1 MSIFRNTFNKSVSG
15 SLAARQNSIQK
26 RDSDS
31 IIYQNSRN
39 SWIRMTSGVN
49 VNGSNALANNYVML
63 GGVLLNKKLRSG
75 VGDASKSY
83 STGAPSLNPYNT
95 DAKAGTAGIKPM
107 PGITALDC
115 KSKTAYGSLREV
127 TVNFSCN
134 NIQQLEDL
142 ELLYMRPGY
151 TVLVEWGW
159 TPYLN
164 NKGKLE
170 NNISFYDGVL
180 EGKASN
186 GKNDREQIFLD
197 LFKKSNDHFGNYEA
211 HYGYVKNYSW
221 TARMDGGYDCTTTII
236 SVGELLESLNANW
249 VPMNVA
255 SIAENGLLVPD
266 KPFSLAPIPFSPFS
280 STLSNPNLTFTN
292 FTFSDIENP
301 KAIRGTAYSQN
312 VLAGLLYELYT
323 YCAKELKASPR
334 SIVFDKNIK
343 TEGKPSYDMYVFK
356 YPIKS
361 TLNNSLGDDT
371 IQAYI
376 TLESFT
382 DLINEHVALAFSD
395 KEFFNVKP
403 FSKLSTKPPT
413 YNAEDISPATS
424 GSLLCLAHPL
434 QLSIDPSTCIITS
447 PIWASGVSFIDTT
460 AKATTTLPNIPY
472 LKALQSNSNSKNFRY
487 GNYQTDELGN
497 LGYIYLN
504 INKLYQLSIDAS
516 LQKDGEL
523 KIFDFLKTVLKQ
535 VQESIGGVNNF
546 EIHIDPI
553 DSVARIIDL
562 NYVDFN
568 KRDEVYNKAFEIQMS
583 NLSSVVRSYNLQS
596 QIFPEQANLI
606 ALGAQLDGSGNQSSQ
621 NATLLDFNRNIE
633 DRIMPK
639 KLSSTNGSLNTNINN
654 TSKDAIKNSNE
665 IIKKNLFAS
674 IEKMGTLFVPNSSST
689 KSGDQIAKPTQIS
702 NTEAKAALSSIIRYF
717 QGVTTSNTKNRAIIP
732 VKISLTMDG
741 IGGLIIGHLFKI
753 PSDLL
758 PKGYR
763 SDTVGGKLLQIVT
776 GISHKVDNGDWTTT
790 IDALNMIASDPR
802 GSLKFSDL
810 ITLNENGT
818 ATLNATG
825 AAVEEPVATKD
836 FNTDNIKTAIN
847 TFKTAG
853 YTANQTSAI
862 IGGLLQ
868 ESGLNPS
875 SGNPND
881 GPYGIAQWLG
891 DRLKLL
897 KTRNAYNR
905 LDIQLNFIIYEFNN
919 SEASAGRKLKSADTL
934 EKAVAAFAAY
944 ERYKGINNGSATTY
958 EEVVAAE
965 ETGNRIGYA
974 KNILNRINS
983 GEFGKY

>member
-1 MSIFRNTFNKSVSG
+1 MSIFRNTINSAVSG

-31 IIYQNSRN
+31 IIYQNFRN

-63 GGVLLNKKLRSG
+63 GGVLLNKKSRFG
-75 VGDASKSY
+75 VGDASKAY
-83 STGAPSLNPYNT
+83 STGAPSLKPYNT

-127 TVNFSCN
+127 TVNFVCN

-266 KPFSLAPIPFSPFS
+266 KPVTTTLPIFNPSSVFKPITFS
-280 STLSNPNLTFTN
+280 N

-382 DLINEHVALAFSD
+382 DLINEQVALAFSD

-413 YNAEDISPATS
+413 YNVEDITPATS

-434 QLSIDPSTCIITS
+434 QLSIDPSICIITS
-447 PIWASGVSFIDTT
+447 PIWASGVSFVDTT
-460 AKATTTLPNIPY
+460 SKSTQTLPSIPY

-487 GNYQTDELGN
+487 GNYQADELGN

-523 KIFDFLKTVLKQ
+523 KVFDFLKTVLKQ

-639 KLSSTNGSLNTNINN
+639 KLSSTNGSLNTNVNLTNKIN
-654 TSKDAIKNSNE
+654 SIE
-665 IIKKNLFAS
+665 IIRKNLSAS

-689 KSGDQIAKPTQIS
+689 KAGDQIAKPTQIS

-818 ATLNATG
+818 ATLDATIDVLTDLQISGDYINRAADFIKSKENFTSTAEWDQTAYRLGYGTDKILDNGRLRDVKAGDTTTENA
-825 AAVEEPVATKD
+825 AELVLQYQ
-836 FNTDNIKTAIN
+836 IKNEYQGRVVRDIGQSAFDKLN
-847 TFKTAG
+847 
-853 YTANQTSAI
+853 ANQKAALISYAYNV
-862 IGGLLQ
+862 GSL
-868 ESGLNPS
+868 S
-875 SGNPND
+875 SGIKESIKQNN
-881 GPYGIAQWLG
+881 
-891 DRLKLL
+891 
-897 KTRNAYNR
+897 
-905 LDIQLNFIIYEFNN
+905 LDAAALYIKNGVNTVDNGRTIVPGLTLRREQEAALFN
-919 SEASAGRKLKSADTL
+919 KP
-934 EKAVAAFAAY
+934 V
-944 ERYKGINNGSATTY
+944 
-958 EEVVAAE
+958 
-965 ETGNRIGYA
+965 
-974 KNILNRINS
+974 
-983 GEFGKY
+983 

>member
-1 MSIFRNTFNKSVSG
+1 
-15 SLAARQNSIQK
+15 
-26 RDSDS
+26 
-31 IIYQNSRN
+31 
-39 SWIRMTSGVN
+39 
-49 VNGSNALANNYVML
+49 
-63 GGVLLNKKLRSG
+63 
-75 VGDASKSY
+75 
-83 STGAPSLNPYNT
+83 
-95 DAKAGTAGIKPM
+95 
-107 PGITALDC
+107 
-115 KSKTAYGSLREV
+115 
-127 TVNFSCN
+127 
-134 NIQQLEDL
+134 
-142 ELLYMRPGY
+142 
-151 TVLVEWGW
+151 
-159 TPYLN
+159 
-164 NKGKLE
+164 
-170 NNISFYDGVL
+170 
-180 EGKASN
+180 
-186 GKNDREQIFLD
+186 
-197 LFKKSNDHFGNYEA
+197 
-211 HYGYVKNYSW
+211 
-221 TARMDGGYDCTTTII
+221 
-236 SVGELLESLNANW
+236 
-249 VPMNVA
+249 MNVA

-280 STLSNPNLTFTN
+280 SNFSNPNLTFTN

-334 SIVFDKNIK
+334 SIVFDKNIE
-343 TEGKPSYDMYVFK
+343 TEGKPPYDMYVFK

-447 PIWASGVSFIDTT
+447 PLWAGGISFVDTT
-460 AKATTTLPNIPY
+460 AKSTTTLPNIPY

-523 KIFDFLKTVLKQ
+523 KVFDFLKTVLKQ

-562 NYVDFN
+562 NYVDSN
-568 KRDEVYNKAFEIQMS
+568 NRDKVYNNAFEIQMS

-654 TSKDAIKNSNE
+654 TSEKAIDESNK
-665 IIKKNLFAS
+665 IIRKNLSAS

-753 PSDLL
+753 PQDLL
-758 PKGYR
+758 PRGYKL
-763 SDTVGGKLLQIVT
+763 DNVGGKLLQIVT
-776 GISHKVDNGDWTTT
+776 GISHRVDNGDWTTT

-810 ITLNENGT
+810 LTLSENGAITVDTVAAPLAGIEVSGDYVNRAADFIKSKENFTPT
-818 ATLNATG
+818 AEWDQTAYRLGYGTDKILDNGQLRPVKAGDTTTESNAELVLQTQIKNEYQGRVIRDIGQSAFDKLNANQK
-825 AAVEEPVATKD
+825 AALISYAYNV
-836 FNTDNIKTAIN
+836 
-847 TFKTAG
+847 G
-853 YTANQTSAI
+853 S
-862 IGGLLQ
+862 L
-868 ESGLNPS
+868 S
-875 SGNPND
+875 SGIKESIKQNNLKATALYIKD
-881 GPYGIAQWLG
+881 GVNTVDNGRTIVPGLTLRREQEAAL
-891 DRLKLL
+891 
-897 KTRNAYNR
+897 
-905 LDIQLNFIIYEFNN
+905 FN
-919 SEASAGRKLKSADTL
+919 KP
-934 EKAVAAFAAY
+934 V
-944 ERYKGINNGSATTY
+944 
-958 EEVVAAE
+958 
-965 ETGNRIGYA
+965 
-974 KNILNRINS
+974 
-983 GEFGKY
+983 

>member
-63 GGVLLNKKLRSG
+63 GGVLLNKKLRFG
-75 VGDASKSY
+75 VGDASKAY
-83 STGAPSLNPYNT
+83 GTGAPSLNPYNT

-127 TVNFSCN
+127 TVNFVCN

-249 VPMNVA
+249 IPMNVA

-266 KPFSLAPIPFSPFS
+266 KPVT
-280 STLSNPNLTFTN
+280 STLPIFNPSSVFNPITFTN
-292 FTFSDIENP
+292 FTFSDAENY
-301 KAIRGTAYSQN
+301 KAVRGRAYSQN

-356 YPIKS
+356 YPIAP
-361 TLNNSLGDDT
+361 TPNSLGDDT
-371 IQAYI
+371 VQAYI

-382 DLINEHVALAFSD
+382 DLINEHVTLAFSD
-395 KEFFNVKP
+395 KEFENVKP
-403 FSKLSTKPPT
+403 FSKISTKPST
-413 YNAEDISPATS
+413 YNTEDILPATS

-434 QLSIDPSTCIITS
+434 QLSIDPSICIITS
-447 PIWASGVSFIDTT
+447 PIWASGVSFVDTT
-460 AKATTTLPNIPY
+460 AKTTKTLPNIPY
-472 LKALQSNSNSKNFRY
+472 LKALQSNSSSKNFRY

-523 KIFDFLKTVLKQ
+523 KVFDFLKTVLKQ

-562 NYVDFN
+562 NYVDLN

-583 NLSSVVRSYNLQS
+583 NLSSTVRSYNLQS

-639 KLSSTNGSLNTNINN
+639 KLSSTNGSLNTNVNLTN
-654 TSKDAIKNSNE
+654 EANSIE
-665 IIKKNLFAS
+665 IIRKNLSAS
-674 IEKMGTLFVPNSSST
+674 IEKMGTLFTPNSSST
-689 KSGDQIAKPTQIS
+689 EASTVIAKPTQIS
-702 NTEAKAALSSIIRYF
+702 NTEYKAALSSIIRYF
-717 QGVTTSNTKNRAIIP
+717 QGVTASNTKNRAIIP

-753 PSDLL
+753 PQDLL
-758 PKGYR
+758 PKGYKL
-763 SDTVGGKLLQIVT
+763 DNVGGKLLQIVT
-776 GISHKVDNGDWTTT
+776 GISHRVDNGDWTTT

-810 ITLNENGT
+810 LTLSENGT
-818 ATLNATG
+818 ASLDVTIDVLTDLQISGDYINRAADFIKSKEKFTSTAKYDQNAYRLGYGTDKILDNGRLRDVKVGDVTTESNAELVLQYQIKNEYQGRVIRDIGQSNFDKLNANQK
-825 AAVEEPVATKD
+825 AAL
-836 FNTDNIKTAIN
+836 IS
-847 TFKTAG
+847 
-853 YTANQTSAI
+853 Y
-862 IGGLLQ
+862 
-868 ESGLNPS
+868 
-875 SGNPND
+875 
-881 GPYGIAQWLG
+881 
-891 DRLKLL
+891 
-897 KTRNAYNR
+897 AYNVGSLSLGIKESIKQNNLEATALYIKNGVNTVDDGR
-905 LDIQLNFIIYEFNN
+905 TIVPGLTLRREQEAALFN
-919 SEASAGRKLKSADTL
+919 KP
-934 EKAVAAFAAY
+934 V
-944 ERYKGINNGSATTY
+944 
-958 EEVVAAE
+958 
-965 ETGNRIGYA
+965 
-974 KNILNRINS
+974 
-983 GEFGKY
+983 

>member
-75 VGDASKSY
+75 VGDASKAY
-83 STGAPSLNPYNT
+83 STGAPSLSPYNT

-127 TVNFSCN
+127 TVNFVCN

-266 KPFSLAPIPFSPFS
+266 KPVTTTLPIFNPS
-280 STLSNPNLTFTN
+280 SVFNPITFTN
-292 FTFSDIENP
+292 FTFSDTENY
-301 KAIRGTAYSQN
+301 KAIRGRAYSQN
-312 VLAGLLYELYT
+312 VLSGLLYELYT

-343 TEGKPSYDMYVFK
+343 TEGKPPYDMYVFK
-356 YPIKS
+356 YP
-361 TLNNSLGDDT
+361 TAPTPNSLGDDT

-382 DLINEHVALAFSD
+382 DLINEHVTLAFSD
-395 KEFFNVKP
+395 KEFENVKP
-403 FSKLSTKPPT
+403 FSKISTKPST
-413 YNAEDISPATS
+413 YNTEDISSATS

-434 QLSIDPSTCIITS
+434 QLSIDPSICIITS
-447 PIWASGVSFIDTT
+447 PIWASGVSFVDTT
-460 AKATTTLPNIPY
+460 AKTTKTLPNIPY
-472 LKALQSNSNSKNFRY
+472 LKALQSNSSSKNFRY

-523 KIFDFLKTVLKQ
+523 KVFDFLKTVLKQ
-535 VQESIGGVNNF
+535 VQESIGSVNNF

-562 NYVDFN
+562 NYVDLN
-568 KRDEVYNKAFEIQMS
+568 KRDEVYNNAFEIQMS
-583 NLSSVVRSYNLQS
+583 NLSSTVRSYNLQS

-639 KLSSTNGSLNTNINN
+639 KLSSTNGSLNTNVNLTN
-654 TSKDAIKNSNE
+654 ETNSIE
-665 IIKKNLFAS
+665 IIRKNLSAS
-674 IEKMGTLFVPNSSST
+674 IEKMGTLFTPNSSST
-689 KSGDQIAKPTQIS
+689 EASTVIAKPTQIS
-702 NTEAKAALSSIIRYF
+702 NTEYKAALSSIIRYF
-717 QGVTTSNTKNRAIIP
+717 QGVTASNTKNRAIIP
-732 VKISLTMDG
+732 VKMSLTMDG

-753 PSDLL
+753 PQDLL
-758 PKGYR
+758 PRGYKL
-763 SDTVGGKLLQIVT
+763 DNIGGKLLQIVT
-776 GISHKVDNGDWTTT
+776 GISHRVDNGDWTTT

-810 ITLNENGT
+810 LTLSESGT
-818 ATLNATG
+818 ASLDVTIDVLTDLQISGDYINRAADFIKSKEKFTSTAKWDQTAYRLGYGTDKILDNGRLRDVKAGDTTTENAAELVLQYQIKNEYQGRVIRDIGQSTFDKLNANQK
-825 AAVEEPVATKD
+825 AAL
-836 FNTDNIKTAIN
+836 IS
-847 TFKTAG
+847 
-853 YTANQTSAI
+853 Y
-862 IGGLLQ
+862 
-868 ESGLNPS
+868 
-875 SGNPND
+875 
-881 GPYGIAQWLG
+881 
-891 DRLKLL
+891 
-897 KTRNAYNR
+897 AYNVGS
-905 LDIQLNFIIYEFNN
+905 LSLGIKESIKQNN
-919 SEASAGRKLKSADTL
+919 LEAAALYIKNGVNTVDDGRTILPGLTL
-934 EKAVAAFAAY
+934 RREQEAALFS
-944 ERYKGINNGSATTY
+944 KP
-958 EEVVAAE
+958 V
-965 ETGNRIGYA
+965 
-974 KNILNRINS
+974 
-983 GEFGKY
+983 

>member
-1 MSIFRNTFNKSVSG
+1 MSIFRNTFNSAVSG
-15 SLAARQNSIQK
+15 SLAARQNSLQK

-49 VNGSNALANNYVML
+49 VNGSNSLANNYVML

-75 VGDASKSY
+75 VGDASKAY
-83 STGAPSLNPYNT
+83 STGAPSLKPYNT

-164 NKGKLE
+164 NRGKLE

-197 LFKKSNDHFGNYEA
+197 LFKKSKDHFGNYEA

-249 VPMNVA
+249 VPMDVA
-255 SIAENGLLVPD
+255 SIAENGLLVPE
-266 KPFSLAPIPFSPFS
+266 KTTIIPILNTASVTTPV
-280 STLSNPNLTFTN
+280 NLTS
-292 FTFSDIENP
+292 FTFSDTENP
-301 KAIRGTAYSQN
+301 KAVRGKIYSQN

-334 SIVFDKNIK
+334 PIVFDKSIK
-343 TEGKPSYDMYVFK
+343 AEGKPSYDMYVFK
-356 YPIKS
+356 YP
-361 TLNNSLGDDT
+361 TAPTPNSLGDDT

-395 KEFFNVKP
+395 KEFKNVKP
-403 FSKLSTKPPT
+403 FSKLSTKPNEYDSDNYT
-413 YNAEDISPATS
+413 TQEKE
-424 GSLLCLAHPL
+424 SLLCLAHPL

-447 PIWASGVSFIDTT
+447 PIWASGVSFVDTT
-460 AKATTTLPNIPY
+460 AKSTKTLPNIPY
-472 LKALQSNSNSKNFRY
+472 LKALQSNSSSKNFRF
-487 GNYQTDELGN
+487 GDYQKDELGN
-497 LGYIYLN
+497 IGYIYLN
-504 INKLYQLSIDAS
+504 INKLYQLSIDPS
-516 LQKDGEL
+516 LQKNGEL
-523 KIFDFLKTVLKQ
+523 RVFDFLKTVLKQ
-535 VQESIGGVNNF
+535 VQESIGNVNNF
-546 EIHIDPI
+546 EVHIDPI

-568 KRDEVYNKAFEIQMS
+568 KRKAVYDSAFEIQMS
-583 NLSSVVRSYNLQS
+583 NLSSTVRSYNLQS

-639 KLSSTNGSLNTNINN
+639 KLSSTNGSLNTNV
-654 TSKDAIKNSNE
+654 NSTNEANSVE
-665 IIKKNLFAS
+665 IIRKNLSAS
-674 IEKMGTLFVPNSSST
+674 IEKMSTLFVPNSSST
-689 KSGDQIAKPTQIS
+689 KAGDQVAKPTQIS
-702 NTEAKAALSSIIRYF
+702 NTEYKAALSSIIRYF
-717 QGVTTSNTKNRAIIP
+717 QGVTASNTKNRAIIP

-758 PKGYR
+758 PKGYK

-790 IDALNMIASDPR
+790 IDALNMIADDPR

-810 ITLNENGT
+810 LTLSENGT
-818 ATLNATG
+818 ASLDATIDVLTDLQLSGDYVNRAADFIKSKENFTPTAKYDQNAYRLGYGTDKILDNGKLRNVKVGDVTTESNAELVLQYQIKNDYEKRVINGIGQSNFDKLNANQK
-825 AAVEEPVATKD
+825 AAL
-836 FNTDNIKTAIN
+836 IS
-847 TFKTAG
+847 
-853 YTANQTSAI
+853 YTYNVGS
-862 IGGLLQ
+862 L
-868 ESGLNPS
+868 S
-875 SGNPND
+875 SGIKESIKQNNLEAASLYIKGGTNTIDNGNTILP
-881 GPYGIAQWLG
+881 GLTLRREQEAAL
-891 DRLKLL
+891 
-897 KTRNAYNR
+897 
-905 LDIQLNFIIYEFNN
+905 FN
-919 SEASAGRKLKSADTL
+919 KP
-934 EKAVAAFAAY
+934 V
-944 ERYKGINNGSATTY
+944 
-958 EEVVAAE
+958 
-965 ETGNRIGYA
+965 
-974 KNILNRINS
+974 
-983 GEFGKY
+983 